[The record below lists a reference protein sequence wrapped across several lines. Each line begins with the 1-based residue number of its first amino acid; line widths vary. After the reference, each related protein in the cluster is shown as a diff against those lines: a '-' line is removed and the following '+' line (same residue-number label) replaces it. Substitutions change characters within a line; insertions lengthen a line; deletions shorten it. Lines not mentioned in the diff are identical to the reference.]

1 MTLLGDR
8 WSNGCETRRNPRL
21 PNTGSPG
28 TVCHPISHIP
38 PRNQSFRQ
46 FVLKRF
52 SNHFQKDLRA
62 LAAKDPSFWVA
73 LSLSLGCRSCNRN
86 GLFKSYSCRLAK
98 PRQFECFGVVREY
111 VFG

>member
-8 WSNGCETRRNPRL
+8 CRNIGETRRNPRL

-28 TVCHPISHIP
+28 TVCFPISHIP
-38 PRNQSFRQ
+38 PRDQSFRQ

-62 LAAKDPSFWVA
+62 LAVKERTEVRPIPSTAKGPAGSYQ
-73 LSLSLGCRSCNRN
+73 R
-86 GLFKSYSCRLAK
+86 GLWE
-98 PRQFECFGVVREY
+98 RQIEIAIRRPLPPLLP
-111 VFG
+111 